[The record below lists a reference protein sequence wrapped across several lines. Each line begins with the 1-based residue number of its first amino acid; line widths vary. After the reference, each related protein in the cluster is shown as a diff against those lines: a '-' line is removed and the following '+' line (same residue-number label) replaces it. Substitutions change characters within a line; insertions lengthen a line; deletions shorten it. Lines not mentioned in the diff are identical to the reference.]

1 MTRRHPSPRAGYH
14 ASMRRAVVLL
24 LLLVVAACARVPF
37 WEQVFSEPAEAQAR
51 SLRILLTND
60 DGVGAAGIVAMRA
73 ALLAEGHHVTVVA
86 PSANRSGSSVSVT
99 TVGRLAVRELEPGVF
114 AVEGTPSDCV
124 LVGIQG
130 GVMEPPVD
138 LVVSGV
144 NFGQNIGVRIVSSG
158 TVGAAIT
165 AAGLG
170 VPSIASSQ
178 TVDSPDYSTTPR
190 FFPDSAAFTASLVQ
204 VLARSGDDP
213 LLPPGVVLN
222 VNYPPR
228 ERDAIA
234 GVMLTRQGHSI
245 LYSLHYERRE
255 GGSYAMSFVPSG
267 DVDPL
272 PDADTMAISQ
282 GYISV
287 TPLEGNWTARD
298 ELMSDMVG
306 LVRELSP
313 LPVAPGVEP

>member
-1 MTRRHPSPRAGYH
+1 MTRLRPSRRAGYH
-14 ASMRRAVVLL
+14 AAMRRACTFLL
-24 LLLVVAACARVPF
+24 LFVVAACAQAPF
-37 WEQVFSEPAEAQAR
+37 REQQETQAR

-60 DGVGAAGIVAMRA
+60 DGVGAAGILALRG

-86 PSANRSGSSVSVT
+86 PSRNRSGSSVSVT
-99 TVGRLAVRELEPGVF
+99 TVGKLAVRELEPGVF
-114 AVEGTPSDCV
+114 AVDGTPADCV
-124 LVGIQG
+124 LLGLEG

-138 LVVSGV
+138 LVVSGI

-190 FFPDSAAFTASLVQ
+190 FFPDAAAFTASLVQ

-234 GVMLTRQGHSI
+234 GVMLTRQGRSI
-245 LYSLHYERRE
+245 LYALRYERRE
-255 GGSYAMSFVPSG
+255 DGGYAVSFVPSG

-272 PDADTMAISQ
+272 PEADTTAITH

-287 TPLEGNWTARD
+287 TPLEGSWTARD
-298 ELMSDMVG
+298 DVMSDLVG
-306 LVRELSP
+306 LVKQLSP
-313 LPVAPGVEP
+313 LPVAPGAEP